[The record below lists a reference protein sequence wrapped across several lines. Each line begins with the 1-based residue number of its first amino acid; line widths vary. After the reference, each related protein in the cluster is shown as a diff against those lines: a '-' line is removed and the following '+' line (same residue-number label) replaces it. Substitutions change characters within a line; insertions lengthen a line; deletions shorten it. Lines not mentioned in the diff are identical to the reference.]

1 MVSLSTLRRALT
13 FCRHSLSRNVLKRDK
28 DDSWACDRV
37 IRFFFYFPACVSVP
51 QRQRWPVVGK
61 PRATPLTW
69 AYPWWPTTMPRPCP
83 APVAPPRTT
92 RCGWT
97 RTRRWS
103 EQTARP
109 TRPRGSTARRTRAS
123 WSKSVSEHVPL
134 HWSRLFR
141 IPEVWF
147 YIEYSLTCDYR
158 YRNFLNFFLN
168 LFKNAK
174 HRFIDLIKHS
184 DVMLG

>member
-1 MVSLSTLRRALT
+1 
-13 FCRHSLSRNVLKRDK
+13 
-28 DDSWACDRV
+28 
-37 IRFFFYFPACVSVP
+37 
-51 QRQRWPVVGK
+51 
-61 PRATPLTW
+61 
-69 AYPWWPTTMPRPCP
+69 
-83 APVAPPRTT
+83 
-92 RCGWT
+92 
-97 RTRRWS
+97 
-103 EQTARP
+103 
-109 TRPRGSTARRTRAS
+109 
-123 WSKSVSEHVPL
+123 
-134 HWSRLFR
+134 LFR